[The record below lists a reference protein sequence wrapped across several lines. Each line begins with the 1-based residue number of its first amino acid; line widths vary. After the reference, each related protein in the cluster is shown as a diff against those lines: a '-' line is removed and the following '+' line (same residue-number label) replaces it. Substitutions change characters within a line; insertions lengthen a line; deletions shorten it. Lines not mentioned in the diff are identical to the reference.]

1 MFAEFAQRDCPS
13 NEGSVL
19 YFPAMQDICHTL
31 LAGNHEAAMRDNTRF
46 PTSAASP
53 KSPQFASMSHI
64 ALLGCGLMGQPMA
77 RRLLAA
83 GHRLSAWNRTRA
95 KAEALLPDGATVA
108 SSPAEAVAQA
118 DIVIAMLQ
126 DGDAVREVLFDA
138 GPGSAI
144 HTMRSGTL
152 FIDMGS
158 ILPEQARDHA
168 DRLSASGVVAL
179 DAPVSGGTLG
189 AEAGTLAIMV
199 GGPAEAFERA
209 RKVLAVLGR
218 PVHVGP
224 TGSGQLTK
232 LANQM
237 IVGITIGAV
246 AEALL
251 LAERGGADPAKVREA
266 LRGGFAESRILE
278 VHGQRMV
285 EGDFAKRGSLA
296 IQLKDLRNAM
306 HSAAGMQMD
315 APITAALTSL
325 YAQAADHGFAD
336 LDQSGLFCELKRRQS
351 PHGR

>member
-1 MFAEFAQRDCPS
+1 
-13 NEGSVL
+13 
-19 YFPAMQDICHTL
+19 
-31 LAGNHEAAMRDNTRF
+31 
-46 PTSAASP
+46 
-53 KSPQFASMSHI
+53 MSHI

-83 GHRLSAWNRTRA
+83 GHTLVAWNRTRA

-108 SSPAEAVAQA
+108 DSPAQAVSQA
-118 DIVIAMLQ
+118 DLVIAMLQ
-126 DGDAVREVLFDA
+126 DGDAVREVLFDSGKA
-138 GPGSAI
+138 SAI
-144 HTMRSGTL
+144 RAMREGTL

-168 DRLSASGVVAL
+168 TRLQAAGVVAL

-189 AEAGTLAIMV
+189 AEAGTLAIMA
-199 GGPAEAFERA
+199 GGPPEAFERA
-209 RKVLAVLGR
+209 RDVLSVLGR

-266 LRGGFAESRILE
+266 LRGGFADSRILE

-285 EGDFAKRGSLA
+285 ERDFAKRAA
-296 IQLKDLRNAM
+296 ITVQIKDLRNALTTG
-306 HSAAGMQMD
+306 AELGFD
-315 APITAALTSL
+315 APITQLFEQL
-325 YAQAADHGFAD
+325 YRSAADHGWAD
-336 LDQSGLFCELKRRQS
+336 ADHAGLWLELARRN
-351 PHGR
+351 GMK